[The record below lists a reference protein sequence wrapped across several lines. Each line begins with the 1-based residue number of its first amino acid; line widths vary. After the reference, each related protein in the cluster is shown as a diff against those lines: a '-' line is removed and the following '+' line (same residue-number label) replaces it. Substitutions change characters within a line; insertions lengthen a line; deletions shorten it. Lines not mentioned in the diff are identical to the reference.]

1 MADEVILVVD
11 DEKSIRDAVTF
22 YLRKEGYSVIAA
34 KDGSEALDIFE
45 KSSIDL
51 IILDIMMQGYGGFEV
66 CSAIRD
72 KNEIVPII
80 MLSAKRDLVDK
91 SLGFKLGADD
101 YVTKPF
107 EPAELVMRVNSCI
120 RRSQAFLR
128 EGVTGGDGDST
139 GVIKLGDLSIDPRTR
154 QVIVRGQQLDL
165 TAKEYGI
172 LYLLAQRPNM
182 VFTRQ
187 QILDAVWGYDYYGSA
202 GVVAV
207 FIRKLREKI
216 EADPSKPAHI
226 ITEWGVGYRIV

>member
-1 MADEVILVVD
+1 MANEVILVVD

-22 YLRKEGYSVIAA
+22 YLKKEGYSVIAA
-34 KDGSEALDIFE
+34 KDGNEALDIFE

-66 CSAIRD
+66 CSAVRD
-72 KNEIVPII
+72 KSETVPII

-120 RRSQAFLR
+120 RRNQAFLR
-128 EGVTGGDGDST
+128 EGAAGGEECPT
-139 GVIKLGDLSIDPRTR
+139 ATIELGDLSIDPRTR
-154 QVIVRGQQLDL
+154 QVIAQGRLLDL

-172 LYLLAQRPNM
+172 LHLLAQRPNT

-187 QILDAVWGYDYYGSA
+187 QILDAVWGYDYYGST

-216 EADPSKPAHI
+216 EVDPSKPAHI
-226 ITEWGVGYRIV
+226 VTEWGVGYRIV

>member
-1 MADEVILVVD
+1 MIEKTVLVVD

-22 YLRKEGYSVIAA
+22 YLKKEGYRVVPA
-34 KDGSEALDIFE
+34 KDGTEALEVFE
-45 KSSIDL
+45 MTPVDL
-51 IILDIMMQGYGGFEV
+51 VVLDIMMQGYGGFEV

-72 KNEIVPII
+72 KSETVPII

-101 YVTKPF
+101 YITKPF

-120 RRSQAFLR
+120 RRNEARGR
-128 EGVTGGDGDST
+128 ESTSGTGKPGE
-139 GVIKLGDLSIDPRTR
+139 VITLGDLVIDTRSR
-154 QVIVRGQQLDL
+154 QVTAQDRSLDL
-165 TAKEYGI
+165 TAKEYNI
-172 LYLLAQRPNM
+172 LHLLAQRPNT

-216 EADPSKPAHI
+216 EADPSKPTHI
-226 ITEWGVGYRIV
+226 LTEWGVGYRIV